1 MITLW
6 GEAVELM
13 VVHSFMRI
21 CCYMKYVW
29 RNQPSRQIAA
39 GVLRLQGQ
47 ATLSLQRG
55 ASEFT
60 VWVQALHTKQILILC
75 LSIIAATFFC
85 LFVLTE
91 INE

>member
-13 VVHSFMRI
+13 AVHSFMRI

-29 RNQPSRQIAA
+29 RNQPSSQIAA

-47 ATLSLQRG
+47 ATLSLQHR

-60 VWVQALHTKQILILC
+60 VLDPSTSHKADSHP
-75 LSIIAATFFC
+75 LSFHYSSNFLFC
-85 LFVLTE
+85 FVLTE